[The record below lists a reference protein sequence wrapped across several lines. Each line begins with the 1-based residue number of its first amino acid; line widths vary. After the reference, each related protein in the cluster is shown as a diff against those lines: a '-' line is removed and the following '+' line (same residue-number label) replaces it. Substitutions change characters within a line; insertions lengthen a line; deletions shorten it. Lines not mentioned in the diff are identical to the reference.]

1 MLSKKLQSA
10 LNDQINAELFS
21 AYLYLSMSSWFKAQN
36 LEGFASWLQ
45 VQAQEEVS
53 HAMKIYGYLHN
64 KGSDVELKQIEAPK
78 KSWKSPLA
86 AFEDTYKHE
95 VYISGRIND
104 LVDLAVADKDH
115 ATTVLL
121 HWFVG
126 EQVQEEASALA
137 VVEKLKLVSTH
148 PGGIYMLDRE
158 MASRGGAEGGG
169 TEGE

>member
-10 LNDQINAELFS
+10 FNDQVNAELFS
-21 AYLYLSMSSWFKAQN
+21 AYLYFSMSSWFKAQN

-45 VQAQEEVS
+45 FQAQEEVG
-53 HAMKIYGYLHN
+53 HAMKIYGYLHD
-64 KGSDVELKQIEAPK
+64 KGAAVELKQIEAPQ

-86 AFEDTYKHE
+86 AFEDAYKHE

-104 LVDLAVADKDH
+104 LADLAVAEKDH
-115 ATTVLL
+115 STNVFL
-121 HWFVG
+121 HWFIE
-126 EQVQEEASALA
+126 EQVEEEASALA
-137 VVEKLKLVSTH
+137 VVEKLKLVATH

-158 MASRGGAEGGG
+158 MASRGTEGGG

>member
-45 VQAQEEVS
+45 VQAQEEVG
-53 HAMKIYGYLHN
+53 HAMKIYGYLHD
-64 KGSDVELKQIEAPK
+64 KGAAVELKQIEAPQ

-86 AFEDTYKHE
+86 AFEDAYKHE

-104 LVDLAVADKDH
+104 LADLAVAEKDH
-115 ATTVLL
+115 ATNVFL
-121 HWFVG
+121 HWFVE
-126 EQVQEEASALA
+126 EQVEEEASALA
-137 VVEKLKLVSTH
+137 VVEKLKLVATH
-148 PGGIYMLDRE
+148 PSGIYMLDRE
-158 MASRGGAEGGG
+158 MASRG

>member
-21 AYLYLSMSSWFKAQN
+21 AYLYLSMSNWFKAQN

-45 VQAQEEVS
+45 VQAQEEVG
-53 HAMKIYGYLHN
+53 HAMKIYGYLHD
-64 KGSDVELKQIEAPK
+64 KGAAVELKQIEAPQ

-86 AFEDTYKHE
+86 AFEDAYKHE

-104 LVDLAVADKDH
+104 LADLAVAEKDH
-115 ATTVLL
+115 ATNVFL
-121 HWFVG
+121 HWFVE
-126 EQVQEEASALA
+126 EQVEEEASAFA
-137 VVEKLKLVSTH
+137 VVEKLKLVATH
-148 PGGIYMLDRE
+148 PSGIYMLDRE
-158 MASRGGAEGGG
+158 MASRG

>member
-45 VQAQEEVS
+45 VQAQEEVE
-53 HAMKIYGYLHN
+53 HAMKIYGYLHD
-64 KGSDVELKQIEAPK
+64 KGAAVELKQIEAPQ

-86 AFEDTYKHE
+86 AFEDAYKHE

-104 LVDLAVADKDH
+104 LADLAVAEKDH
-115 ATTVLL
+115 ATNVFL
-121 HWFVG
+121 HWFVE
-126 EQVQEEASALA
+126 EQVEEEASALA
-137 VVEKLKLVSTH
+137 VVEKLKLVATH
-148 PGGIYMLDRE
+148 PSGIYMLDRE
-158 MASRGGAEGGG
+158 MASRG